1 MHAAPHE
8 KSASRAF
15 RYEHTGT
22 RKRSARGTTLL
33 ERAHLPFQAGCA
45 ANRRKKTSPQMK
57 ICRDE
62 NDSRGTTLLGRAN
75 ASRPAWIP
83 LTGDQFGKC
92 TPAASGLST
101 PAPRALPAEK
111 FRPKALSA
119 YGAFSLDARKT
130 RFRQDP
136 IQRLSNRI
144 ELLDGIIPH
153 IFRLSSGKFRELSK
167 REIKSSA
174 SGCCHHH
181 SARITL

>member
-1 MHAAPHE
+1 
-8 KSASRAF
+8 
-15 RYEHTGT
+15 
-22 RKRSARGTTLL
+22 
-33 ERAHLPFQAGCA
+33 
-45 ANRRKKTSPQMK
+45 MK

-92 TPAASGLST
+92 TPAVSGLST

-119 YGAFSLDARKT
+119 HGAFSLDARKT

-153 IFRLSSGKFRELSK
+153 IFRLSSGKFRVYKFQQKLIQIQPKDTKTRRKTK
-167 REIKSSA
+167 RTRTFLLFPFIVKILIVRRAFDFSESA
-174 SGCCHHH
+174 
-181 SARITL
+181 AQFIVFY

>member
-8 KSASRAF
+8 KARPVRSRTNTQGRAKDQ
-15 RYEHTGT
+15 HAVPPCL
-22 RKRSARGTTLL
+22 STLIP
-33 ERAHLPFQAGCA
+33 PFQAGCA

-119 YGAFSLDARKT
+119 HGAFSLDARKT

-153 IFRLSSGKFRELSK
+153 IFRLSSGKFRDVVAL
-167 REIKSSA
+167 
-174 SGCCHHH
+174 
-181 SARITL
+181 